1 MKMIKR
7 LKYKINKGKFIINF
21 CTLDLE
27 KWRNFLIYGSS
38 SLSDN
43 CFESNMGWYCG
54 YEKLIWKAAV
64 EWWHKLKIFYN
75 IKFQRIELNLIIFT
89 QLISKIAKIIIFL
102 L

>member
-7 LKYKINKGKFIINF
+7 LKYKIVKGKFYYK
-21 CTLDLE
+21 LDLE

-54 YEKLIWKAAV
+54 YEKQI
-64 EWWHKLKIFYN
+64 
-75 IKFQRIELNLIIFT
+75 
-89 QLISKIAKIIIFL
+89 
-102 L
+102 